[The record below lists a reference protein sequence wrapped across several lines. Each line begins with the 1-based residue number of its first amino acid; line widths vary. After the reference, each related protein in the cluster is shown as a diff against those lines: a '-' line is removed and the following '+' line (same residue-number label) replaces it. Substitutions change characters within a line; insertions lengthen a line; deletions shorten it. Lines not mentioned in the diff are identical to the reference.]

1 MDNREAQINY
11 ILQSLERLPPD
22 AQQGMAWIIN
32 HFAFAE
38 EMCRNSE
45 FAPGELEASIQ
56 HAMDKK
62 DFSYWRFSASVK
74 YCKSTTINPNKR
86 LPRTGTAA

>member
-1 MDNREAQINY
+1 MDNREAQINH

-62 DFSYWRFSASVK
+62 DFFLLALLCF
-74 YCKSTTINPNKR
+74 CKILQEHDDKPQ
-86 LPRTGTAA
+86 

>member
-38 EMCRNSE
+38 EMCRNS
-45 FAPGELEASIQ
+45 
-56 HAMDKK
+56 
-62 DFSYWRFSASVK
+62 
-74 YCKSTTINPNKR
+74 
-86 LPRTGTAA
+86 